1 MTAAIDFYFDFSSP
15 YGYFASTRIDEL
27 AQKYGRIVAWHP
39 ILLGVVFK
47 TTGCSPL
54 PHVPLKGDYAWRDFE
69 RTARFHD
76 IEYKR
81 PTHFPLPTTQ
91 AARAMLWLQNH
102 HGDDIATAFAKAVYH
117 ALFVDDINI
126 AEPAELVKLAE
137 PLGIDAHA
145 MDAGASS
152 FQIKDQLKAEI
163 DVAMAKGVFGSP
175 FVIIDGEPFWGFDRF
190 DQIEAHLKS
199 KRPTELRAVSS
210 TDSHI
215 PSNTNSSTDSSK
227 EKKPA

>member
-47 TTGCSPL
+47 TTGAAPL
-54 PHVPLKGDYAWRDFE
+54 PQLPLKGEYSWRDFE
-69 RTARFHD
+69 RTARFHG

-91 AARAMLWLQNH
+91 AARAVLWIQNH
-102 HGDDIATAFAKAVYH
+102 LGDDTATVFAKAVYR
-117 ALFVDDINI
+117 ALFVEDINI
-126 AEPAELVKLAE
+126 AEPAELVKIAE
-137 PLGIDAHA
+137 SLGIDGQA
-145 MDAGASS
+145 MDAGAVSY
-152 FQIKDQLKAEI
+152 QIKDQLKAEI
-163 DVAMAKGVFGSP
+163 EVAMAKGVFGSP

-190 DQIEAHLKS
+190 DQIEAHLKNG
-199 KRPTELRAVSS
+199 RQTELRAVQRL
-210 TDSHI
+210 DS
-215 PSNTNSSTDSSK
+215 NQ

>member
-27 AQKYGRIVAWHP
+27 AQKYGRFVAWHP

-47 TTGCSPL
+47 TTGSSPL
-54 PHVPLKGDYAWRDFE
+54 PQIPLKGEYCWRDFE
-69 RTARFHD
+69 RSARFHG

-81 PTHFPLPTTQ
+81 PTHFPLPTTH

-102 HGDDIATAFAKAVYH
+102 HGADVATAFAKSVYH

-126 AEPAELVKLAE
+126 AEPAEISKLAE
-137 PLGIDAHA
+137 PLGVDVHA
-145 MDAGASS
+145 MDSGATSY
-152 FQIKDQLKAEI
+152 QIKDQLKAEI
-163 DVAMAKGVFGSP
+163 EVAMAKGVFGSP

-190 DQIEAHLKS
+190 NQIEDHLK
-199 KRPTELRAVSS
+199 RDRQTELRAVTSV
-210 TDSHI
+210 DS
-215 PSNTNSSTDSSK
+215 NK